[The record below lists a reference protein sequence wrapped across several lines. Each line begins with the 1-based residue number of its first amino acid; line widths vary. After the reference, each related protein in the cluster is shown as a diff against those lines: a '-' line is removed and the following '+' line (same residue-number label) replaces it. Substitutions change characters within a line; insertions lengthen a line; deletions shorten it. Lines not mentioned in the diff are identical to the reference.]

1 MILSKRGEIKMN
13 KIVVYGGS
21 FNPPH
26 NSHFV
31 IAQQVIN
38 QLENVESVIFIPV
51 NSKYCKSH
59 LEDNIHR
66 YHMLDIV
73 IKKNP
78 NFLLSDMDLKEEKSL
93 STIETLE
100 RVKKQFP
107 DKEICFLLGSDNLR
121 ETHGWVRAEEIMKN
135 YKIIVMERAD
145 DDVESIINHDDFLNK
160 HRDNIIKLD
169 VSLKSNCSA
178 TFLRNQIKRHK
189 SIQYLL
195 PDEVYEYIK
204 INHLYEEG

>member
-1 MILSKRGEIKMN
+1 MLRME

-31 IAQQVIN
+31 MAQQVIN
-38 QLENVESVIFIPV
+38 QLENVESVIFVPV
-51 NSKYCKSH
+51 NSKYFKSH

-66 YHMLDIV
+66 YNMLDIV
-73 IKKNP
+73 IKNNP
-78 NFLLSDMDLKEEKSL
+78 RFLLSDIDLKEEYSL
-93 STIETLE
+93 STIETLD
-100 RVKKQFP
+100 RVKKEFP
-107 DKEICFLLGSDNLR
+107 DKEICFLMGSDNLR
-121 ETHGWVRAEEIMKN
+121 EVHGWVRAEELLTN
-135 YKIIVMERAD
+135 YKMIVMERGE
-145 DDVESIINHDDFLNK
+145 DDVESIINNDGILNK
-160 HRDNIIKLD
+160 YRDNIIRLD

-178 TFLRNQIKRHK
+178 TFLRNQMKRHK
-189 SIQYLL
+189 SVKYLL